1 MAFKRI
7 SPAEAHRL
15 MTEEGYTYVD
25 VRSVMEFDQGHP
37 AGARNV
43 PIAHAGPGGMS
54 ENRDFLA
61 VMQANFPADARLV
74 IGCKSGGRSQR
85 AAMMLE
91 AVGYTQLV
99 EMRGGMA
106 GEADMMG
113 RLVEKGWAS
122 VGLPMAASAEPGASW
137 AELSAKKG

>member
-7 SPAEAHRL
+7 SPEEAHRL
-15 MTEEGYTYVD
+15 MTEQGYTYVD
-25 VRSVMEFDQGHP
+25 VRSVMEFEQGHP

-61 VMQANFPADARLV
+61 VMAANFPTDAKLV
-74 IGCKSGGRSQR
+74 LGCKSGVRSQR

-91 AVGYTQLV
+91 AIGFTQLV
-99 EMRGGMA
+99 EMRGGMS

-113 RLVEKGWAS
+113 RLVEKGWAAL
-122 VGLPMAASAEPGASW
+122 GLPMASRAQPGASW
-137 AELSAKKG
+137 AELSANKG